1 MSISCK
7 KATELVS
14 KKEEG
19 KISMSERY
27 QLVQHMAVC
36 YLCRF
41 FSSQNKQIL
50 QSTIKYKNT
59 EPQSKLSSSNKSAM
73 INAILDSEE
82 I

>member
-19 KISMSERY
+19 KISLSERY
-27 QLVQHMAVC
+27 QLLRHMAVC

-41 FSSQNKQIL
+41 FVSQNNQIL
-50 QSTIKYKNT
+50 KSTSEYKNKGLDN
-59 EPQSKLSSSNKSAM
+59 KLSNSTKNAM
-73 INAILDSEE
+73 INAILDSE
-82 I
+82 

>member
-19 KISMSERY
+19 KISLSERY
-27 QLVQHMAVC
+27 QLLQHMAVC

-41 FSSQNKQIL
+41 FVSQNKQIL
-50 QSTIKYKNT
+50 KSTNEYKNK
-59 EPQSKLSSSNKSAM
+59 ESDNELSNSNKNAI
-73 INAILDSEE
+73 INAILDSE
-82 I
+82 

>member
-19 KISMSERY
+19 KISWSEKY
-27 QLVQHMAVC
+27 QLIQHMAVC

-41 FSSQNKQIL
+41 FVSQNKQIL
-50 QSTIKYKNT
+50 KSANDYKKKELDN
-59 EPQSKLSSSNKSAM
+59 KLSISNKTAM
-73 INAILDSEE
+73 INAILDSE
-82 I
+82 